1 MNKTSGNAATT
12 RELIE
17 TTVRILDG
25 EAVSD
30 DEQQQVLLADDSEFI
45 AFLNYH
51 RIGAVLNQYLSG
63 TFETHIGREAI
74 EVASDLEEFRLVA
87 EQISAAFERDR
98 IPYAFLK
105 GTQLLE
111 TVYKSKPVRPMGD
124 VDLLVSKQDVS
135 RACSI
140 LEELGCGYPKRQI
153 GAWFLRR
160 FHYEITMQRGA
171 VDIDV
176 HWGLD
181 HPLTL
186 YPVSTEE
193 LLNSADE
200 FSVGKTSANG
210 VSTEHM
216 LVHLILH
223 LDRESN
229 LSVLER
235 GGGDRLDVL
244 QQAQVED
251 WPYLIRVLDIVQLL
265 SVNAATFE
273 SGGLLRI
280 LRSHGI
286 DTPSLYALDL
296 CRLLFPRSMWRW
308 SDQIDQ
314 LSEPRRFGIAK
325 IAKLVDSTVGNRH
338 LAGLNMRPIR
348 ILTLIELLLLGTNQ
362 SASRTRKDAV
372 RGVVSMPKRL
382 GEVLVRIAWGGF
394 WAVLGSVA
402 KSLR

>member
-1 MNKTSGNAATT
+1 MNKNSGNAATT
-12 RELIE
+12 RKLIE

-51 RIGAVLNQYLSG
+51 RIGAVLNQYVSG
-63 TFETHIGREAI
+63 TVETHIGRQAI
-74 EVASDLEEFRLVA
+74 KVASDLEEFRLVA
-87 EQISAAFERDR
+87 EQISTAYKRDR
-98 IPYAFLK
+98 IHYAFLK
-105 GTQLLE
+105 GIHLLE

-135 RACSI
+135 RACSV
-140 LEELGCGYPKRQI
+140 LEELGCLYPERQI

-160 FHYEITMQRGA
+160 FHYEITMQRGS

-193 LLNSADE
+193 LLNSTDK
-200 FSVGKTSANG
+200 FSVGKASANG

-216 LVHLILH
+216 LIHLILH

-229 LSVLER
+229 LSVLDR
-235 GGGDRLDVL
+235 VGGDRLEVL
-244 QQAQVED
+244 RWAQEED

-265 SVNAATFE
+265 SVNAAIFE

-280 LRSHGI
+280 LRTHEI
-286 DTPSLYALDL
+286 ETPALYVLEL
-296 CRLLFPRSMWRW
+296 CRLLLPRSMRRW

-314 LSEPRRFGIAK
+314 LKNPRRFGISE
-325 IAKLVDSTVGNRH
+325 IAQLVDSAVGNRH
-338 LAGLNMRPIR
+338 FAGLNMRPIR
-348 ILTLIELLLLGTNQ
+348 IVTLIELLLLGTNQ
-362 SASRTRKDAV
+362 SGSRTWKDCV
-372 RGVVSMPKRL
+372 RGILSTPKRL
-382 GEVLVRIAWGGF
+382 AEIVVRTAWGGS
-394 WAVLGSVA
+394 WPVLGSMA